1 MIYGGINGVF
11 VGIVTLSVTLAFA
24 TFMNQTAGPEWR
36 IGRAR
41 LNGYN
46 GMTRIPSLS
55 IDWFDGH
62 RIKFDGA
69 NFYYL
74 VLVLLVVTYLA
85 LRVLVNSR
93 FGNVLVASREN
104 PERAELLGY
113 AIRRYQLAAFAI
125 GGFLASLSGALYA
138 AWGNFIVPASMALP
152 AAAMPII
159 WVAVGGRQDVTAT
172 LIGTFVVL
180 YAFQM
185 LTVIS
190 QQYALI
196 AIGALLVVDGAGGA
210 WRLCAV
216 AGGCGGPVAPPRRA
230 GNCPIGH
237 RGASPAPGRA
247 SWLSHARML
256 GWLSRAGI

>member
-1 MIYGGINGVF
+1 
-11 VGIVTLSVTLAFA
+11 
-24 TFMNQTAGPEWR
+24 
-36 IGRAR
+36 
-41 LNGYN
+41 
-46 GMTRIPSLS
+46 
-55 IDWFDGH
+55 
-62 RIKFDGA
+62 
-69 NFYYL
+69 
-74 VLVLLVVTYLA
+74 VTYLA

-185 LTVIS
+185 LTVVS

-196 AIGALLVVDGAGGA
+196 AIGALLVV
-210 WRLCAV
+210 
-216 AGGCGGPVAPPRRA
+216 
-230 GNCPIGH
+230 
-237 RGASPAPGRA
+237 APGGYVLWVVDMAGRLRSRSA
-247 SWLSHARML
+247 ARSDATADVEIRL
-256 GWLSRAGI
+256 REGTPRG

>member
-1 MIYGGINGVF
+1 
-11 VGIVTLSVTLAFA
+11 
-24 TFMNQTAGPEWR
+24 MNQTAGPEWR

-74 VLVLLVVTYLA
+74 ILVLLVVTYLA

-185 LTVIS
+185 LTVVS

-196 AIGALLVVDGAGGA
+196 AIGALLVVTV
-210 WRLCAV
+210 L
-216 AGGCGGPVAPPRRA
+216 VAPGGYVLWVVDMVGRLRSRSAARSDATADVEIRLREGTPR
-230 GNCPIGH
+230 G
-237 RGASPAPGRA
+237 
-247 SWLSHARML
+247 
-256 GWLSRAGI
+256 

>member
-1 MIYGGINGVF
+1 
-11 VGIVTLSVTLAFA
+11 
-24 TFMNQTAGPEWR
+24 
-36 IGRAR
+36 
-41 LNGYN
+41 
-46 GMTRIPSLS
+46 
-55 IDWFDGH
+55 
-62 RIKFDGA
+62 
-69 NFYYL
+69 

-185 LTVIS
+185 LTVVS

-196 AIGALLVVDGAGGA
+196 AIGALLVVTV
-210 WRLCAV
+210 L
-216 AGGCGGPVAPPRRA
+216 VAPGGYVLWVVDVASRLRRRA
-230 GNCPIGH
+230 DVRSDVATDVEIRLREGTP
-237 RGASPAPGRA
+237 RG
-247 SWLSHARML
+247 
-256 GWLSRAGI
+256 